1 MVHILFYEPRSVET
15 VAQKKKKKNL
25 KIEPRQNGQFK
36 I

>member
-15 VAQKKKKKNL
+15 VAQKKKKNL
-25 KIEPRQNGQFK
+25 KIEPWQNGQFK